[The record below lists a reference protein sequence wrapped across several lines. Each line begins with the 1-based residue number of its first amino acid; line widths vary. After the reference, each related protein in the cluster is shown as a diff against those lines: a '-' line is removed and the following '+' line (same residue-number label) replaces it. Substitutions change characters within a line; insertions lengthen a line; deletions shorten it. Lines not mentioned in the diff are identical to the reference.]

1 VPQSLPLQ
9 VLESLQRVTDAALAY
24 LTEDE
29 LLDELLKRVAEIL
42 EVDTVAI
49 LLLEGDKLHARAA
62 KGIEEEVEQGVTIP
76 LGAGFAGRVAAER
89 RAVTIL
95 DVDHADIYN
104 PILREKGIKS
114 LLGVPLL
121 AQGRV
126 IGVLHVG
133 SLTPREFSDDDRDLL
148 QLAADR
154 AALAIAQ
161 AELFTRERVAREAAE
176 LITRQL
182 RAVQKVTDATLAYL
196 PEEELLQELL
206 QRVSDILAVDT
217 VAILLLEG
225 DRLHARAAK
234 GIEEEVEQGVTIPLG
249 RGFAGRIA
257 AEKRAITI
265 VDVDHADILNPIL
278 REKGIKSLLGVPLLV
293 QGRVIGVLHVGSLTP
308 RIFDGDERDLLQLA
322 ADRAALGIEQARL
335 YAQRR
340 VAEAVQQRLLPPEI
354 SDRSGL
360 EGAARYLPAAGASL
374 GGDWYDVFPLVGG
387 RVAVAVGDV
396 VGHGVE
402 AAAVMAQLRT
412 AVRAY
417 AAEGHA
423 PADVADRVNHLMLNL
438 GPLAMTTMVYLVID
452 PATESLELVNAGHPP
467 ALVIDPSGEAHF
479 LWPSGGVPLGATA
492 AATYKAERF
501 PLPTGATVLIY
512 TDGLVERRGESIE
525 VGLERLRE
533 IAKGARDPESLC
545 VTICERLVPEEPED
559 DVAFIATRMPPL
571 GDHVSTTWRVTPDS
585 LAPIRYLLRRW
596 LMNRGASEPR
606 AYDIIVAA
614 QEACANA
621 IEHAYGP
628 GLAEFEVD
636 LRWEDG
642 RVTITVTDH
651 GQWRPPRGENRG
663 RGLPL
668 MHTLMDEVDV
678 RHTDGGTSVTLISTL
693 A

>member
-1 VPQSLPLQ
+1 MPQSLPLQ

-29 LLDELLKRVAEIL
+29 LLDELLNRVAEIL

-49 LLLEGDKLHARAA
+49 LLLEHGELHARAA

-76 LGAGFAGRVAAER
+76 LGAGFAGRVAVER
-89 RAVTIL
+89 RAITIS

-121 AQGRV
+121 VQGRV

-161 AELFTRERVAREAAE
+161 SQLYTRERDAREAAE

-206 QRVSDILAVDT
+206 GRVSEILAVDT

-265 VDVDHADILNPIL
+265 YDVDHADILNPIL

-308 RIFDGDERDLLQLA
+308 RTFNGDERDLLQLA

-417 AAEGHA
+417 AAEGHT
-423 PADVADRVNHLMLNL
+423 PGDVADRVNHLMLNL

-452 PATESLELVNAGHPP
+452 PATESLQLVNAGHPP
-467 ALVIDPSGEAHF
+467 ALLIEPSGEARF
-479 LWPSGGVPLGATA
+479 LWPKGGVPLGATA
-492 AATYKAERF
+492 AATYEAQEF
-501 PLPTGATVLIY
+501 ALPTGSTVLIY

-533 IAKGARDPESLC
+533 IARGTHDPEALC

-559 DVAFIATRMPPL
+559 DVAFIATRVPPL
-571 GDHVSTTWRVTPDS
+571 GDHVTTTWRVSPDS

-596 LMNRGASEPR
+596 LMKRGVGEEQ
-606 AYDIIVAA
+606 AYDVIVAT

-628 GLAEFEVD
+628 GRAEFGLD
-636 LRWEDG
+636 LRWADG
-642 RVTITVTDH
+642 TVTVTVTDH

-668 MHTLMDEVDV
+668 MNTLMDEVDV
-678 RHTDGGTSVTLISTL
+678 RHTDEGTSVTLIRSL